1 MEKGLIKSVVRVKDF
16 GEVFTPKKTVN
27 LMLNQPE
34 IKEKIQDLTATFLEP
49 SAGEGAFLVELLKRK
64 MHVAEK
70 QSHTE
75 KEYEENCLIALSTLY
90 GIEIM
95 EDNVEMLVMNMI
107 MTFTELYSG
116 AVISKFSAKKPN
128 THVLK
133 SAQTIIKANIAQGD
147 TLKALAADGTPIIF
161 SEWKLVKG
169 RTKKV
174 ERLEYTFE
182 SILNSG
188 KQDTVKRKKYKE
200 ISLFIDNSECRQEE
214 QVEHSEKKYA
224 IVKWTDIY
232 KEELE

>member
-16 GEVFTPKKTVN
+16 GEVFTPKRTVN

-128 THVLK
+128 SHVLK
-133 SAQTIIKANIAQGD
+133 SAQIIIKANIAQGD
-147 TLKALAADGTPIIF
+147 TLKGIAADGKPIIF
-161 SEWKLVKG
+161 SEWKLIKG

-174 ERLEYTFE
+174 ERLEYTFQ
-182 SILNSG
+182 SILNGGGPTSAQKHG
-188 KQDTVKRKKYKE
+188 FKE
-200 ISLFIDNSECRQEE
+200 IDLFSDYSENKQSEHEE
-214 QVEHSEKKYA
+214 TSEKKYA